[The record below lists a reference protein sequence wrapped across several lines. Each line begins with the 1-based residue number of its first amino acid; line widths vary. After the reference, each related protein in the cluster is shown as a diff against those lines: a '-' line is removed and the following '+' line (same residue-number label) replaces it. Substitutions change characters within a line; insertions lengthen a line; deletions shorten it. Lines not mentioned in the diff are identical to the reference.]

1 MYKAFLEKAARGF
14 YKLSGTKP
22 LPLHKLNG
30 RPFVFIHINKTG
42 GTSINRAVGIL
53 LKQHLTAAE
62 IVAIIG
68 RKRWD
73 AAFRFAFVRN
83 PWDKVA
89 SHYRYRIKTGQTGL
103 GAEDTLSFQAW
114 VRAAYL
120 EKDPFY
126 YDIPKMFAP
135 QLDWISLD
143 GEIACDFIGKFENLN
158 ADFERLMGEFGVEI
172 ELQHLNKTVKRDYRE
187 YYDPES
193 RDIIGDVFKKDI
205 DYFGYTF
212 DD

>member
-22 LPLHKLNG
+22 LPLHTLNG
-30 RPFVFIHINKTG
+30 KPFVFIHINKTG

-53 LKQHLTAAE
+53 LKQHLTAEE
-62 IVAIIG
+62 IVAAIG
-68 RKRWD
+68 RERWG
-73 AAFRFAFVRN
+73 AAFKVAFVRN

-89 SHYRYRIKTGQTGL
+89 SHYRYRIKTAQTGL
-103 GAEDTLSFQAW
+103 GVEDTLTFKEW
-114 VRAAYL
+114 VQAAYQ
-120 EKDPFY
+120 EKDPYY

-135 QLDWISLD
+135 QLDWISVD
-143 GEIACDFIGKFENLN
+143 GEIDCDFIGKFENLN

-187 YYDPES
+187 YYDPET
-193 RDIIGDVFKKDI
+193 RDIIGNVFKKDA